1 MLDHLKKT
9 DPETYA
15 FLQQELERQKN
26 TLNLIASE
34 NYASLAVLEALGSV
48 ATNKYAEGYPS
59 RRYYAGNTYIDGI
72 EALAISRAKSLFN
85 AEHANVQPLSGAP
98 ANLAVYTALLKP
110 GDTILSLDLNYGG
123 HLTHGSPVTA
133 VSHFYRFVHYKA
145 DKKTGKIDFV
155 EVEALAKK
163 EKPKLI
169 LAGYSSYSKEIDY
182 KEFKRIADLVGA
194 YTMADIS
201 HIAGLIVAGEMQNPT
216 LLFDVVTTT
225 THKTLRGPRGGLI
238 LCKEKIAFLI
248 DKAVFPGLQGGPHPH
263 SLAAKAVCFQEA
275 LQPAFRQYAKQ
286 IKKNAAAL
294 CKALLKRNFTIVFG
308 NTENHLL
315 LIDLT
320 NKNISGKQA
329 QDSLEKVGLI
339 VNKNVIPE
347 DTRKPLDPSGIRI
360 GTPAVTTRGLKEEHM
375 EMIAQWIDEVI
386 RNSNDDA
393 KLTQIHRQVQ
403 KLAQQF
409 PIYKELNY

>member
-1 MLDHLKKT
+1 
-9 DPETYA
+9 
-15 FLQQELERQKN
+15 
-26 TLNLIASE
+26 
-34 NYASLAVLEALGSV
+34 
-48 ATNKYAEGYPS
+48 
-59 RRYYAGNTYIDGI
+59 
-72 EALAISRAKSLFN
+72 
-85 AEHANVQPLSGAP
+85 
-98 ANLAVYTALLKP
+98 
-110 GDTILSLDLNYGG
+110 
-123 HLTHGSPVTA
+123 
-133 VSHFYRFVHYKA
+133 
-145 DKKTGKIDFV
+145 
-155 EVEALAKK
+155 
-163 EKPKLI
+163 
-169 LAGYSSYSKEIDY
+169 
-182 KEFKRIADLVGA
+182 
-194 YTMADIS
+194 
-201 HIAGLIVAGEMQNPT
+201 
-216 LLFDVVTTT
+216 TT

-238 LCKEKIAFLI
+238 LCKEKIASLI

-308 NTENHLL
+308 STENHLL

-320 NKNISGKQA
+320 NKNISGRQA

-347 DTRKPLDPSGIRI
+347 DTRKPLDPSGIRL

-386 RNSNDDA
+386 QNSNDDT